1 MNRPLFFLARQGKAY
16 QARIV
21 GSLYRDINE
30 KREKVRYAGL
40 VICRQWPGTAGDV
53 VFMTFGPGKTMK
65 TEGDLEA
72 EWCT

>member
-53 VFMTFGPGKTMK
+53 VFMTFGRGKTMK